1 MQSSD
6 TGRKNTVDAVKM
18 AGMAPDGE
26 DSHVDTPHMAP
37 RADDHGQSVQ
47 ILGIDG
53 TPTTPGSEAQVDDSP
68 ANDGPSHAAPL
79 SNAPKPLTERESIDS
94 APTRDEV
101 YTILTGVIDPELGS
115 DIVELGMV
123 PDVTIDDDGTIH
135 ITIALTTSGC
145 PLRAEIQRDVRNR
158 LVGLPGVTAVK
169 LNWSELTQEQ
179 KAATMERAR
188 YNVAQRPETTTLP
201 ARTRVILVASG
212 KGGVG
217 KSSVTVNLAAALA
230 RTGLN
235 VGLLDADIWGFSIPR
250 MLGIDGKLEATSD
263 GQIQPRQLS
272 VPNPNGN
279 DGTLEV
285 VSMGFLVAEETTAL
299 MWRGLMLNRA
309 VQHFLEDVAW
319 GDLDYLIVD
328 MPPGTG
334 DVQMG
339 LAKQLPRSE
348 MLVVT
353 TPSALAQNVA
363 ARAVD
368 MGRKNFLHVIG
379 VIENMSSFIAPDG
392 SEHHIFGTGG
402 GEDLAERAHVPLI
415 AKVPIEPAVAEGGDT
430 GKPVALVEDSDSPA
444 RAAFVEVADQLVKKL
459 APPRDGAGCSSDILE
474 ALSQI
479 SAPVSEPVVAST

>member
-1 MQSSD
+1 
-6 TGRKNTVDAVKM
+6 M
-18 AGMAPDGE
+18 AGMVDDGE
-26 DSHVDTPHMAP
+26 ELSVAP
-37 RADDHGQSVQ
+37 ATRVSSDADRRAQPVQ
-47 ILGIDG
+47 IRGLDTTRDESAAATDQ
-53 TPTTPGSEAQVDDSP
+53 TPTTPP
-68 ANDGPSHAAPL
+68 T
-79 SNAPKPLTERESIDS
+79 PLTERESVDA

-123 PDVTIDDDGTIH
+123 PDVVVDNDGTIH
-135 ITIALTTSGC
+135 ITIALTTRGC

-188 YNVAQRPETTTLP
+188 FNVSQRPETTTLP

-217 KSSVTVNLAAALA
+217 KSSVTVNLAVALA
-230 RTGLN
+230 RNGFN

-250 MLGIDGKLEATSD
+250 MLNIDGKLEATED
-263 GQIQPRQLS
+263 GQIQPRQLP
-272 VPNPNGN
+272 VHNPNGP
-279 DGTLEV
+279 DGNLEV

-339 LAKQLPRSE
+339 LAKQLPRAE

-353 TPSALAQNVA
+353 TPSTLAQNVA

-379 VIENMSSFIAPDG
+379 VIENMSSFVAPDG
-392 SEHHIFGTGG
+392 SVHHIFGTGG
-402 GEDLAERAHVPLI
+402 GEDLARQAHVPLI
-415 AKVPIEPAVAEGGDT
+415 AHVPIEPEVAHGGDT
-430 GKPVALVEDSDSPA
+430 GQPVVLTDDLDSPA
-444 RAAFVEVADQLVKKL
+444 RTAFLEIADQLISSL
-459 APPRDGAGCSSDILE
+459 AAPRDGAGCSSDILE
-474 ALSQI
+474 ALSRI
-479 SAPVSEPVVAST
+479 SEPVS